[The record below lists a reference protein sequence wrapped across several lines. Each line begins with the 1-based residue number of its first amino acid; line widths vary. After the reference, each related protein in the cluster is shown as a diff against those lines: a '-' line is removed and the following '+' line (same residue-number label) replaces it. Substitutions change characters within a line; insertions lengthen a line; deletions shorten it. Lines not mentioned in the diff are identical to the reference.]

1 MFRRT
6 HAVDSHAYSV
16 LITVLV
22 FGTCLLAQSK
32 TAHAVIYADGGSH
45 LLDGNAQ
52 EQIFVESGTTLE
64 IMAGAEVQPLLNGTA
79 VTGASG
85 STILVSGGL
94 LQGTGG
100 ELGAG
105 GLTSTYCQ
113 VEVHEG
119 AEIRAAYSTSTYTSS
134 ALFFV
139 GGSSAYVCRILGGTI
154 VGGGTLRHGCFGIYA
169 WGSLQMSGGVVQGG
183 DGASGKG
190 GVALKYAGGTGT
202 ISGGTLAGGRGPS
215 TGGDALFL
223 SGGSLTVTGGSFTG
237 GASSGS
243 AAGGRALCTDE
254 DAEVAVEGG
263 QFIGGTSSS
272 ASPICIEAFKNSK
285 IFLSGG
291 DYQGHIV
298 LWGSSVLTVTGHHLS
313 IEGSQG
319 LGAENHL
326 TGNLNDGTPIDLVVI
341 LYDAASVVLENLV
354 PSETTTI
361 GRLKAQFG
369 SR

>member
-6 HAVDSHAYSV
+6 HAADSHATRSNHRTRV
-16 LITVLV
+16 LLMLSLNP
-22 FGTCLLAQSK
+22 GRG
-32 TAHAVIYADGGSH
+32 AVIYADGGSH

-139 GGSSAYVCRILGGTI
+139 GGELRLRLPDPGRDDRGGRYPAPWLLRNLRMGEPSNERWRGPGRRWGERQGRSRPE
-154 VGGGTLRHGCFGIYA
+154 VRWRHGHD
-169 WGSLQMSGGVVQGG
+169 LRRR
-183 DGASGKG
+183 
-190 GVALKYAGGTGT
+190 L
-202 ISGGTLAGGRGPS
+202 LR
-215 TGGDALFL
+215 
-223 SGGSLTVTGGSFTG
+223 
-237 GASSGS
+237 
-243 AAGGRALCTDE
+243 GGRAPARGATR
-254 DAEVAVEGG
+254 
-263 QFIGGTSSS
+263 SS
-272 ASPICIEAFKNSK
+272 
-285 IFLSGG
+285 
-291 DYQGHIV
+291 
-298 LWGSSVLTVTGHHLS
+298 
-313 IEGSQG
+313 
-319 LGAENHL
+319 
-326 TGNLNDGTPIDLVVI
+326 
-341 LYDAASVVLENLV
+341 
-354 PSETTTI
+354 
-361 GRLKAQFG
+361 
-369 SR
+369 